1 MSATPTYQTVS
12 VPDSRT
18 GSTIDVFYRDAGHKD
33 APVVLLLH
41 GFPTSSH
48 QYRGI
53 ISRLADK
60 YRVVAPDLPGFG
72 FSGAPEANTF
82 AYTFDHLAEVVESFT
97 DTIALNRY
105 ALYVFDYGAPVGFRL
120 AASRPERVS
129 ALISQNGMHTRKVS
143 VRAGIRFAPTGKR
156 QRTRTATISARS

>member
-82 AYTFDHLAEVVESFT
+82 A
-97 DTIALNRY
+97 
-105 ALYVFDYGAPVGFRL
+105 
-120 AASRPERVS
+120 
-129 ALISQNGMHTRKVS
+129 
-143 VRAGIRFAPTGKR
+143 
-156 QRTRTATISARS
+156 